1 MQIKINHIGHI
12 FNRKTPWEFH
22 GLKDVNLEI
31 SENEYIGIIGSTGS
45 GKTTLIEH
53 LNVLLNPT
61 FGSIEWI
68 FNADIY
74 NKKTKKIENNN
85 LHITNDSKNS
95 KKLKNI
101 IDIRKKI
108 GVVFQ
113 FAEYQLFKNTIRED
127 IAFGPIAF
135 GMDKEKAYQKA
146 SEVIKM
152 VGLSE
157 EYLERSPFELSGG
170 QKRRV
175 AIAGILAMDPE
186 IMIFDE
192 PTAGLDPVGVKE
204 VLDILTNLH
213 KNGKTI
219 INVTHDLDHVLE
231 RAQKVI
237 ILKEGSLVA
246 SGKPYELLSDI
257 NLLVQ
262 NHLQP
267 PKLLE
272 FVDKL
277 RKLNINVPEVKSM
290 QELVDYLNSLKGGN

>member
-12 FNRKTPWEFH
+12 FNRKTPWEFR

-74 NKKTKKIENNN
+74 NKKTKKIENTN

-290 QELVDYLNSLKGGN
+290 QELIDYLNSLKGGN